1 MRKQTKVVAVAS
13 AAALLAIGGAMT
25 SFAAQGW
32 VEEDGTWYFYDKDGS
47 RVEDTWKKS
56 GDNWFWLDS
65 EEGGAMATDKLVED
79 DDNTYYVDGNGVMVT
94 NTWVKVV
101 NEEQDEDDDPAEYR
115 CYYMQS
121 NGKAYKGN
129 GNNLSKKTIDGKQYA
144 FDEDGKMLYG
154 WVKTDGT
161 MANGEDE
168 WQDAYYYFGGW
179 EDGSLKTGW
188 QKITV
193 HDPSSDK
200 DDDYDYWFNFKA
212 NGKKR
217 THAEDNDTWK
227 SNGKYYHFNQY
238 GVMVYE
244 WFNIATSGT
253 TNPQSASNWAY
264 FSSPEDGARYTKG
277 WFKVAPPTEDNS
289 FAEVDDTF
297 ANNDSKDESD
307 RWYYSNGHDEGLAV
321 GEIKKI
327 KGKYYGFWPDD
338 GEKAGRMLTGLCA
351 LKMSGSK
358 IVDVIDDDMD
368 ADGLD
373 DFMDKY
379 GTESQ
384 ANSDVY
390 LYYFGNDADT
400 DGAMKTGNVT
410 INLDGDSY
418 QFQFKKNGDASS
430 RGRGVN
436 GIDDGKY
443 IYQYGQKVKADS
455 DEKYILV
462 KAVGNINSDTA
473 TVDVYESKDIRTEFA
488 KTAFQVTGTDATV
501 NGFYGFGSAYY
512 LVNTSGR
519 IQTGTKTGV
528 KDGDD
533 MYWYMNNNKIVMYT
547 DSKELKGTKLNSNGW
562 KTVDFSKLS
571 K

>member
-32 VEEDGTWYFYDKDGS
+32 VEEDGTWYFYDKDGN
-47 RVEDTWKKS
+47 RVEDQWKKS

-115 CYYMQS
+115 YYYMQS

>member
-115 CYYMQS
+115 YYYMQS

-400 DGAMKTGNVT
+400 DGAMETGNVT

>member
-32 VEEDGTWYFYDKDGS
+32 VEEDGTWYFYDKDGN
-47 RVEDTWKKS
+47 RVEDEWKKS

-65 EEGGAMATDKLVED
+65 EEGGAMATDKLIED
-79 DDNTYYVDGNGVMVT
+79 DDDTYYVDGNGVMVT

-115 CYYMQS
+115 YYYMQS

-462 KAVGNINSDTA
+462 KAVANINSDTA

>member
-115 CYYMQS
+115 YYYMQS

-373 DFMDKY
+373 DFMYKY